1 MNADIAMG
9 TDKVQI
15 TRENHLGPNL
25 GSGNHRPR
33 ILIIAAKFLFLAIF
47 FTLIFFLV
55 PPALSG
61 YRFLL
66 GLESDGDKAQEE
78 LTSWNEAILD
88 NPDNPVWRFVAVKKQ
103 DVGTLPTN
111 GLKQDNSM
119 EVSRS
124 ILLNG
129 LPDFLVLREKIGPDG
144 SRVGEFGRLSIPMD
158 ELPLKFVS
166 LGFVVSNQVSFDGKS
181 WKLNKGGNKYLAE
194 TRTVGGEGE
203 EESSVWLLIYQ
214 VQ

>member
-1 MNADIAMG
+1 MDAGIAMG
-9 TDKVQI
+9 TDNSQL
-15 TRENHLGPNL
+15 THENHLSPKL
-25 GSGNHRPR
+25 GSGNHRSR
-33 ILIIAAKFLFLAIF
+33 ILITAAKFLFLGIF

-66 GLESDGDKAQEE
+66 GLESDADKAQEGI
-78 LTSWNEAILD
+78 TSWNEAILD
-88 NPDNPVWRFVAVKKQ
+88 NPDNPVWRFVAVNKQ
-103 DVGTLPTN
+103 DIGTLPTD

-214 VQ
+214 NQ

>member
-1 MNADIAMG
+1 MDAGIAMG
-9 TDKVQI
+9 TDNSQL
-15 TRENHLGPNL
+15 THENHLSPNL
-25 GSGNHRPR
+25 GSGNHRPG

-66 GLESDGDKAQEE
+66 GLESDADKAQEG

-103 DVGTLPTN
+103 DVGTLPTD

-166 LGFVVSNQVSFDGKS
+166 LGFVVSNQVSFDGKG
-181 WKLNKGGNKYLAE
+181 WKLYKNGKEYLAE
-194 TRTVGGEGE
+194 IRTGGGEGE

>member
-1 MNADIAMG
+1 MDAGIAMG
-9 TDKVQI
+9 TDSSQL
-15 TRENHLGPNL
+15 TSENQLSPNL

-33 ILIIAAKFLFLAIF
+33 ILIMAAKLLFLAIF

-55 PPALSG
+55 PAALSG

-181 WKLNKGGNKYLAE
+181 WKLNKGGNEYLAE
-194 TRTVGGEGE
+194 TRTVGGEVE

>member
-1 MNADIAMG
+1 M
-9 TDKVQI
+9 
-15 TRENHLGPNL
+15 
-25 GSGNHRPR
+25 
-33 ILIIAAKFLFLAIF
+33 AAKLLFLAIF

-66 GLESDGDKAQEE
+66 GLVSDGDKAQEG
-78 LTSWNEAILD
+78 LTIWNEAILD
-88 NPDNPVWRFVAVKKQ
+88 NPDNPVWRFVAVKEQ
-103 DVGTLPTN
+103 DVGTLPTD

-119 EVSRS
+119 KVSRS

-144 SRVGEFGRLSIPMD
+144 SRVGEFGRLSIPID
-158 ELPLKFVS
+158 ELALKFVS
-166 LGFVVSNQVSFDGKS
+166 LGFVVSNQDSFDGKG
-181 WKLNKGGNKYLAE
+181 WKLKKDGKEYLTE
-194 TRTVGGEGE
+194 IRTVGGEGT

>member
-1 MNADIAMG
+1 MDAGIAMG
-9 TDKVQI
+9 TDSSQLKS
-15 TRENHLGPNL
+15 ENQLSPNL
-25 GSGNHRPR
+25 GSGNHRSR
-33 ILIIAAKFLFLAIF
+33 ILITAARFLFLGIF

-61 YRFLL
+61 YRFLM
-66 GLESDGDKAQEE
+66 GLESDADKAQEG

-88 NPDNPVWRFVAVKKQ
+88 NPDNPVWRFVAVNKQ
-103 DVGTLPTN
+103 DIGTLPTD
-111 GLKQDNSM
+111 GLKHDNSM

-166 LGFVVSNQVSFDGKS
+166 LGFVVSNQDSFDGKG
-181 WKLNKGGNKYLAE
+181 WKLNKDGKEYLAE
-194 TRTVGGEGE
+194 TRTVSGEGE
-203 EESSVWLLIYQ
+203 QESSVWLLIYQ
-214 VQ
+214 NQ

>member
-1 MNADIAMG
+1 MDAGIAMG
-9 TDKVQI
+9 TDNSQLKS
-15 TRENHLGPNL
+15 ENQLSPNL
-25 GSGNHRPR
+25 GSGNHRSR
-33 ILIIAAKFLFLAIF
+33 ILITAAKFLLLGIF

-66 GLESDGDKAQEE
+66 WLESDADKAQEG

-88 NPDNPVWRFVAVKKQ
+88 NQDNPVWRFVAVKKQ
-103 DVGTLPTN
+103 DVGTLPTD

-124 ILLNG
+124 ILLKG

-144 SRVGEFGRLSIPMD
+144 SRVGEFGRLSIPID
-158 ELPLKFVS
+158 ELALKFVS
-166 LGFVVSNQVSFDGKS
+166 LGFVVSNQDSFDGKG
-181 WKLNKGGNKYLAE
+181 WKLKKDGKEYLTE
-194 TRTVGGEGE
+194 IRTVGGEGT